1 MMSVPSSESADWSHM
16 RRSSP
21 DMKEG
26 ESFADQCTHVC
37 TGVHLL
43 RVFLDRAANE
53 DLLSG
58 PYKDMWLSSKA
69 VQMSSFSFAVGFI
82 IRNLA
87 CFLFLFVEKKH
98 LCCAISLLAGSFL
111 VIGKEFARCFL
122 ALSRFMA
129 EVIYI

>member
-1 MMSVPSSESADWSHM
+1 M
-16 RRSSP
+16 
-21 DMKEG
+21 
-26 ESFADQCTHVC
+26 
-37 TGVHLL
+37 
-43 RVFLDRAANE
+43 FLDRAANE
-53 DLLSG
+53 DLFSG

-98 LCCAISLLAGSFL
+98 LCCAISLLAGSFS
-111 VIGKEFARCFL
+111 VIGNEFARCFL

-129 EVIYI
+129 EVIYDLTSFSVSVS